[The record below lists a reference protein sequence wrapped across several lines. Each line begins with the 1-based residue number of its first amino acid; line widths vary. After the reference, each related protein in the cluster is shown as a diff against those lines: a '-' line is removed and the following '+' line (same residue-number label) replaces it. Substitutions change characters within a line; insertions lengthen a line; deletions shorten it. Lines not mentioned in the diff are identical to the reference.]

1 MAGLVGANV
10 LLFPAQ
16 MREFRSSVSALAER
30 GWGDPST
37 LGVMQDLVDQLR
49 GLRLPLPEATAYA
62 LYLFAVA
69 FIVAQT
75 VRWWRAQRVAG
86 TARPVEIVLVT
97 LVTYALVMPRMK
109 DYSYVALLP
118 VAWYA
123 LAGRQAVT
131 ASLAVLA
138 VLVPRPLPQLKLW
151 LPLVPQPY
159 VYAPLLAALV
169 LWTML
174 TAADRDCG
182 AVVRR
187 ESADDMGELPKERV
201 AISAA

>member
-1 MAGLVGANV
+1 
-10 LLFPAQ
+10 
-16 MREFRSSVSALAER
+16 
-30 GWGDPST
+30 
-37 LGVMQDLVDQLR
+37 
-49 GLRLPLPEATAYA
+49 
-62 LYLFAVA
+62 
-69 FIVAQT
+69 
-75 VRWWRAQRVAG
+75 
-86 TARPVEIVLVT
+86 
-97 LVTYALVMPRMK
+97 
-109 DYSYVALLP
+109 

-169 LWTML
+169 LWAML
-174 TAADRDCG
+174 TGADRNSDAAAG
-182 AVVRR
+182 RTG
-187 ESADDMGELPKERV
+187 ADDTGEMSREPV

>member
-1 MAGLVGANV
+1 VGANV
-10 LLFPAQ
+10 VLFPSQ
-16 MREFRSSVSALAER
+16 TREFLTGVSSLGER

-49 GLRLPLPEATAYA
+49 GLRLPLPDATAYA
-62 LYLFAVA
+62 LYLAA
-69 FIVAQT
+69 AAYILAHT
-75 VRWWRAQRVAG
+75 VRWWRAQRSAG
-86 TARPVEIVLVT
+86 TGRPVEIVLVT
-97 LVTYALVMPRMK
+97 LATYALVMPRMK

-118 VAWYA
+118 VAWYV

-131 ASLAVLA
+131 ASIAVLA

-174 TAADRDCG
+174 TAVDRD
-182 AVVRR
+182 AEAAART
-187 ESADDMGELPKERV
+187 SADDSARISGQTR

>member
-1 MAGLVGANV
+1 MSCS
-10 LLFPAQ
+10 FPRRRA
-16 MREFRSSVSALAER
+16 SSVVSVSALAER

-62 LYLFAVA
+62 LYLAAVA
-69 FIVAQT
+69 FILAQT

-97 LVTYALVMPRMK
+97 LATYALVMPRMK

-131 ASLAVLA
+131 ASIAVLA

-174 TAADRDCG
+174 TAVDRDSG
-182 AVVRR
+182 AIVRR
-187 ESADDMGELPKERV
+187 ESTDDTGECRERRV
-201 AISAA
+201 TISAA

>member
-1 MAGLVGANV
+1 
-10 LLFPAQ
+10 
-16 MREFRSSVSALAER
+16 
-30 GWGDPST
+30 
-37 LGVMQDLVDQLR
+37 
-49 GLRLPLPEATAYA
+49 
-62 LYLFAVA
+62 
-69 FIVAQT
+69 
-75 VRWWRAQRVAG
+75 
-86 TARPVEIVLVT
+86 VEIVLVT
-97 LVTYALVMPRMK
+97 LATYALVMPRMK

-169 LWTML
+169 LWAML
-174 TAADRDCG
+174 TGAERDAAMAGRTS
-182 AVVRR
+182 
-187 ESADDMGELPKERV
+187 SADTEEPSSEPA